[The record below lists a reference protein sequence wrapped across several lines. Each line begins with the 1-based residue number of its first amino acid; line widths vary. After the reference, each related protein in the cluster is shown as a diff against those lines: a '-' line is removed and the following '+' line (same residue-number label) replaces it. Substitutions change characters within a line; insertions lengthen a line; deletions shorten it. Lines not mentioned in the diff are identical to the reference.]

1 MSVIDARID
10 TVTALIDAAMASPA
24 SPDMWNRLANHL
36 TSMQR
41 PMMMPIVDTA
51 VAQLAANSALSTP
64 LWQRLYALSQLD
76 RTVVNDASV
85 TLAGRLWNELIEF
98 VEVAYDVHR
107 ELNGSVS
114 ASPSGLSCG
123 TPVIES
129 PLSPRLSPTKRV
141 K

>member
-1 MSVIDARID
+1 MSVIDTRID
-10 TVTALIDAAMASPA
+10 AVTALIDAAVACPT
-24 SPDMWNRLANHL
+24 SPDRWNRLAIHL

-41 PMMMPIVDTA
+41 STMMAISDTA

-64 LWQRLYALSQLD
+64 LWQRLYTLSQLN

-85 TLAGRLWNELIEF
+85 TLAGRLWNELVEF

-107 ELNGSVS
+107 ELG
-114 ASPSGLSCG
+114 GLSCG
-123 TPVIES
+123 TPVIDS